1 MSVGKFWP
9 DLEIPEAL
17 MVREVLFSGDFCV
30 SESQFFF
37 CRWISDSRI
46 CHFFLLFDLQEL
58 NFSEF
63 IGTAYRTELVD

>member
-1 MSVGKFWP
+1 MSKNVGVGKFWP

-37 CRWISDSRI
+37 LPMVLRFKDLS
-46 CHFFLLFDLQEL
+46 FFP
-58 NFSEF
+58 S
-63 IGTAYRTELVD
+63 V

>member
-1 MSVGKFWP
+1 MGVGKFWP

-17 MVREVLFSGDFCV
+17 MVREVLFSSDFCV
-30 SESQFFF
+30 LESQFFF
-37 CRWISDSRI
+37 CRWIWDLRI

-63 IGTAYRTELVD
+63 LGAAY